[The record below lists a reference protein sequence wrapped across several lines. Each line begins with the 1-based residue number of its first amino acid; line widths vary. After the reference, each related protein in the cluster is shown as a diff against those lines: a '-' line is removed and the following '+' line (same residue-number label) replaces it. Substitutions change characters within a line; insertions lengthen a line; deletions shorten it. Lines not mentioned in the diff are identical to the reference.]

1 MFEEQYRQD
10 NERLHAPK
18 ALLDRIKAETGRD
31 GAADGSRTHRAGKM
45 RPRTWARYAAAAAVL
60 LVLGGGLGVLLT
72 TYGGAGKAD
81 SAAPQA
87 AEAANEERS
96 LTADMAVAAG
106 TAMPAEGTALAA
118 LQTPGDY
125 GELYDMVDAMSGSG
139 TRNGPMEDGFDTGAA
154 TDDAAGEPEAPLAP
168 APEPTYAGSASNSA
182 GPSEKPAEMTAEAD
196 TAGAGSDYSDTNV
209 QVAGVDEADIVKT
222 DGTYIYY
229 LANGELYIAQAAGR
243 DTRLLSRTPYIEPEA
258 AGYWGM
264 PVEMFLA
271 GDRVVLFVSA
281 TNLTWNGSGG
291 AQDATYAV
299 FYDVSDRTGPKE
311 IARLGQSG
319 GYVSSR
325 MIDGMIYL
333 VTTQYVWNGILR
345 NDPTTFCPV
354 VYDGAK
360 ASAMNPADIRVHTD
374 STEPVYTIVSA
385 IDMAKA
391 DTHTAVKAVL
401 GGAGTVYANEK
412 HLLIAATERR
422 YEQGGIE
429 KAQDGR
435 HVRVTREESE
445 TNLVLFAIDGG
456 RISEAG
462 AATLPGSLLNQFS
475 MDEYNGVF
483 RIVTTVNGWEE
494 RVYTD
499 GIDTY
504 EWENWNHNGLYTLD
518 DRLNVLGK
526 IENIAEDEHVESV
539 RFDGDI
545 GYFVTFRQ
553 VDPLFSVDLSDPAQP
568 RILGELKIPGFSEYL
583 HPFGENRLLGI
594 GYDADER
601 TGRRGGVKL
610 SMFDTTERTDVKERA
625 VCEVDADWMAV
636 GDNHRAM
643 LVSASRNIIAFPTG
657 DGYEVYAYTDE
668 TGFERRAH
676 IALEDVYG
684 GNTRGLF
691 IGDWMY
697 VLSESGLH
705 AISLESWKTAKVIR
719 F

>member
-10 NERLHAPK
+10 NERLHAPT
-18 ALLDRIKAETGRD
+18 ALLDRIKAAAERD
-31 GAADGSRTHRAGKM
+31 GAEAGGRVRRAGNV
-45 RPRTWARYAAAAAVL
+45 RLGAWSRYAAAAAAAL
-60 LVLGGGLGVLLT
+60 LVLGSGLGVLLA
-72 TYGGAGKAD
+72 TYGGAGQD
-81 SAAPQA
+81 ESAPPQA
-87 AEAANEERS
+87 APGERNLTTNMAAAE
-96 LTADMAVAAG
+96 
-106 TAMPAEGTALAA
+106 PAALAA
-118 LQTPGDY
+118 GPARVKLQTPGDY
-125 GELYDMVDAMSGSG
+125 GELYDMVDAMGSFG
-139 TRNGPMEDGFDTGAA
+139 MRDVITGLDGAEDGAVPE
-154 TDDAAGEPEAPLAP
+154 GESVAS
-168 APEPTYAGSASNSA
+168 GASNSA
-182 GPSEKPAEMTAEAD
+182 SPSEKPAQLTGAAD
-196 TAGAGSDYSDTNV
+196 MAGEDGGYSGTNV

-229 LANGELYIAQAAGR
+229 LANCELYIAEAAGR
-243 DTRLLSRTPYIEPEA
+243 DTRLLSRTPIEPA
-258 AGYWGM
+258 SARYWGT

-271 GDRVVLFVSA
+271 GDRAVLFFSA
-281 TNLTWNGSGG
+281 TNLTWNGGG
-291 AQDATYAV
+291 GSQNATYAV
-299 FYDVSDRTGPKE
+299 FYDVSDRADPKE

-319 GYVSSR
+319 DYVASR
-325 MIDGMIYL
+325 MTDGMIYL
-333 VTTQYVWNGILR
+333 VTTQHVWNGILR

-360 ASAMNPADIRVHTD
+360 ATAMDPADIRVHTD
-374 STEPVYTIVSA
+374 STTPVYTVVSA
-385 IDMAKA
+385 IDVAKA
-391 DTHTAVKAVL
+391 DTHAAVKAVL

-412 HLLIAATERR
+412 HLLVAATEHR
-422 YEQGGIE
+422 YEQGDIE

-445 TNLVLFAIDGG
+445 TNLVLFEIDGG

-504 EWENWNHNGLYTLD
+504 EWETWNHNGLYTLD
-518 DRLNVLGK
+518 GQLNVLGK

-553 VDPLFSVDLSDPAQP
+553 VDPLFTVDLSDPAQP

-601 TGRRGGVKL
+601 TGRREGVKL
-610 SMFDTTERTDVKERA
+610 SMFDTTDRTDVKERA

-643 LVSASRNIIAFPTG
+643 LVSVSKNIIAFPTG
-657 DGYEVYAYTDE
+657 DGYEIYAYTDE
-668 TGFERRAH
+668 AGFERKARV
-676 IALEDVYG
+676 ALEDVYG

-705 AISLESWKTAKVIR
+705 AISLENWKTAKVIR

>member
-10 NERLHAPK
+10 NERLHAPQ
-18 ALLDRIKAETGRD
+18 ALLGRIKAEAARD
-31 GAADGSRTHRAGKM
+31 GGADGDRARRAAKR
-45 RPRTWARYAAAAAVL
+45 RPGTWARYTAAAAAAL
-60 LVLGGGLGVLLT
+60 LVLGGGLGVLLHAQ
-72 TYGGAGKAD
+72 GGASGAD
-81 SAAPQA
+81 YAAPQA
-87 AEAANEERS
+87 AAAIEERELS
-96 LTADMAVAAG
+96 LALT
-106 TAMPAEGTALAA
+106 EQELAA
-118 LQTPGDY
+118 DTASTGAISQLATPKDY
-125 GELYDMVDAMSGSG
+125 GELYDMVDAMGAFSEA
-139 TRNGPMEDGFDTGAA
+139 NGMRDGWDGGFDIAVA
-154 TDDAAGEPEAPLAP
+154 EPEAAP
-168 APEPTYAGSASNSA
+168 MPESGTSAAGDSAPIEKAELTAGS
-182 GPSEKPAEMTAEAD
+182 G
-196 TAGAGSDYSDTNV
+196 GGYSDTNV

-229 LANGELYIAQAAGR
+229 LAGGELFIAEAAGQ
-243 DTRLLSRTPYIEPEA
+243 DTRLLSRTMYTEPES
-258 AGYWGM
+258 AGYWGT

-271 GDRVVLFVSA
+271 GDRVVLFLTA
-281 TNLTWNGSGG
+281 ENLTWNGSGG
-291 AQDATYAV
+291 AQEATYAV

-325 MIDGMIYL
+325 MIDGTIYL
-333 VTTQYVWNGILR
+333 VTTQHVWGGILR
-345 NDPTTFCPV
+345 DDPATFCPV

-360 ASAMNPADIRVHTD
+360 ATTLPAGDIRVHTG
-374 STEPVYTIVSA
+374 STEPVYTVVSA
-385 IDMAKA
+385 IDTAKA
-391 DTHTAVKAVL
+391 ETHTAVKAVL

-412 HLLIAATERR
+412 HLLIAATEYR
-422 YEQGGIE
+422 YEQGEIGRG
-429 KAQDGR
+429 QDGR
-435 HVRVTREESE
+435 NVRVTRGENE
-445 TNLVLFAIDGG
+445 TNLVLFAIGDGQI
-456 RISEAG
+456 REAG

-475 MDEYNGVF
+475 MDEYDGVF

-494 RVYTD
+494 RIYTD

-504 EWENWNHNGLYTLD
+504 EYEDWNHNALYTLD
-518 DRLNVLGK
+518 GGLNVLGK

-553 VDPLFSVDLSDPAQP
+553 VDPLFSVDLSDPANP

-594 GYDADER
+594 GYDADDR

-610 SMFDTTERTDVKERA
+610 SMFDTADRTDVKERA
-625 VCEVDADWMAV
+625 VCRVDADWMAV

-643 LVSASRNIIAFPTG
+643 LVSAERNIIAFPTG
-657 DGYEVYAYTDE
+657 EGYHVYAYTDAD
-668 TGFERRAH
+668 GFVEKAY

-697 VLSESGLH
+697 VLAESGLH
-705 AISLESWKTAKVIR
+705 VISLESWSTAKTIR

>member
-10 NERLHAPK
+10 NERLHAPT
-18 ALLDRIKAETGRD
+18 ALLDRIKAATERD
-31 GAADGSRTHRAGKM
+31 GTEAGGRAHRAGNV
-45 RPRTWARYAAAAAVL
+45 RLGAWARYVAAAAAVL

-96 LTADMAVAAG
+96 LTADMAAAE
-106 TAMPAEGTALAA
+106 PAALAA
-118 LQTPGDY
+118 GFARVKLQTPGDY
-125 GELYDMVDAMSGSG
+125 GELYDMVDAMGGFG
-139 TRNGPMEDGFDTGAA
+139 TRNGPMEDGFDIGAA
-154 TDDAAGEPEAPLAP
+154 ADDAEP
-168 APEPTYAGSASNSA
+168 APPASEPNAGGASNSA
-182 GPSEKPAEMTAEAD
+182 GPSEKPAQLTGAAD
-196 TAGAGSDYSDTNV
+196 MAGEDGGYSDTNV

-229 LANGELYIAQAAGR
+229 LANGELYIAEAAGR

-374 STEPVYTIVSA
+374 STEPVYTIISA
-385 IDMAKA
+385 IDVAKA

-422 YEQGGIE
+422 YEQGEIE
-429 KAQDGR
+429 KTQDGR

-518 DRLNVLGK
+518 DRLNVLGR

-610 SMFDTTERTDVKERA
+610 SMFDTTDRTDVKERA

-643 LVSASRNIIAFPTG
+643 LVSVSKNIIAFPTG
-657 DGYEVYAYTDE
+657 DGYEIYAYTDE
-668 TGFERRAH
+668 AGFERKAH